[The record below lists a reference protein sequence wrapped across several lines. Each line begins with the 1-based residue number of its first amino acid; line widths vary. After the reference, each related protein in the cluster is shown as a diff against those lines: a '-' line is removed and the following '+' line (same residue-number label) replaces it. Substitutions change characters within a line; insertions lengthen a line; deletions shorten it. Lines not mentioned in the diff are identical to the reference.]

1 MGVSEASYWELVN
14 KQERRDA
21 PVKDASAGWDKYIV
35 RTRERVIPIRTDHVA
50 YLDHLPLHHKD
61 PFDRI
66 LIAQSVVEKLALVTS
81 DDAIQ
86 LYAIDLLG
94 AELILRRK
102 EGH

>member
-1 MGVSEASYWELVN
+1 
-14 KQERRDA
+14 
-21 PVKDASAGWDKYIV
+21 
-35 RTRERVIPIRTDHVA
+35 
-50 YLDHLPLHHKD
+50 
-61 PFDRI
+61 
-66 LIAQSVVEKLALVTS
+66 LVTS